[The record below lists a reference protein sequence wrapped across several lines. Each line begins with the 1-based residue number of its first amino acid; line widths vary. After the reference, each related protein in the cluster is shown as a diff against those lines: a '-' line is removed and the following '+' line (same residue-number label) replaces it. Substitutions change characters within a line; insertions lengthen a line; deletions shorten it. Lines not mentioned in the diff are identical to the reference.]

1 MSQLKEHRFIG
12 TDELFHD
19 ANAGALYYEKS
30 EADKE
35 LAELKTNLS
44 EIQSQKMQLEDDV
57 AMLTEVCKQ
66 LRELNDKEG

>member
-1 MSQLKEHRFIG
+1 
-12 TDELFHD
+12 
-19 ANAGALYYEKS
+19 LYYEKS